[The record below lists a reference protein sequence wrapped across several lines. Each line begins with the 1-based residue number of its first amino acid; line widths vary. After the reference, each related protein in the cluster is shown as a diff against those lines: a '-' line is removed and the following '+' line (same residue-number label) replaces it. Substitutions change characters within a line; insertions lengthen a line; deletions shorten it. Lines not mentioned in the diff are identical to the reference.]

1 MENEERK
8 CACGMP
14 LNEKT
19 ECSCEPGVCI
29 YCCSCP
35 PECKCGCQEKKKQQ
49 EETTEE

>member
-1 MENEERK
+1 MENEKK

-14 LNEKT
+14 LDEKT

-35 PECKCGCQEKKKQQ
+35 ENCQCGCKEKAKK
-49 EETTEE
+49 EEK